1 MFVVAYFDVYFQY
14 HPCHI
19 VVVHLQKD
27 KITPMTEA
35 TYDRY
40 DRSYKLGSR
49 LRMTLFGAIS
59 QSSLHLSILM
69 LQCSK
74 CSISYGTSED

>member
-35 TYDRY
+35 TYNPY
-40 DRSYKLGSR
+40 DRTYKFGSR
-49 LRMTLFGAIS
+49 FRMTLLVSIS
-59 QSSLHLSILM
+59 QSSILI

-74 CSISYGTSED
+74 HSTS

>member
-35 TYDRY
+35 TYNRY
-40 DRSYKLGSR
+40 DRTYEYGSR
-49 LRMTLFGAIS
+49 FKKTFFV
-59 QSSLHLSILM
+59 
-69 LQCSK
+69 
-74 CSISYGTSED
+74 SISKSSFYFIDSYITVL